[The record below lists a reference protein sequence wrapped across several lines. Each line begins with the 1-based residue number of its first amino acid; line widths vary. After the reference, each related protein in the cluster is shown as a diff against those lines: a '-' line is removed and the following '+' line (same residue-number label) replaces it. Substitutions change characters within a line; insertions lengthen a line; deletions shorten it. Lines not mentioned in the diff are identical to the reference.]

1 MMETKT
7 KESLQVGMKSIVP
20 KLELVFKVCYLV
32 HLLMAFNAYFAGEP
46 IMNVT
51 LVLTLLFGGLMGIMR
66 LIQIKDYI
74 TFPNVL
80 WLIAFIGS
88 YAITALTNIRYGL
101 FESAQYF
108 VWLLFQFGLLYTFDW
123 KRDRDEVRREFH
135 IVAYVLIAILTIYN
149 IVGFVMLMQNH
160 GFWHEAAD
168 GQVHRIGMAEW
179 GRLHGLHADPNYG
192 SVTSAVGL
200 LLALYL
206 IMYSKKMW
214 IKLVLVVTIV
224 FQYLFI
230 VFSASRS
237 GLIAAACGTAA
248 FIGLYYLKK
257 AKKHTVIISV
267 IAVVVVAGAMFGGS
281 KVLIYSYNTYM
292 EHRVEEPGDD
302 TIKKEP
308 TISREGDMEATGG
321 DISNRRFSIWK
332 SAVEIFLSS
341 PITGVGFRNI
351 IPYAKDQLPNTY
363 ILKVNNQYGDFDAM
377 HNVIMDT
384 LASQGIVGIVILA
397 GFIVCTIVFLIKNF
411 NTIREEHW
419 VVDSVLFCC
428 CLTIGISS
436 MFVSQIL
443 YVNNPNTYL
452 FWALLG
458 YLIYSMKRDGQR
470 INRKTRKTR
479 EVSK

>member
-1 MMETKT
+1 METKM
-7 KESLQVGMKSIVP
+7 KKSFQGGMKNIVP
-20 KLELVFKVCYLV
+20 NLELVFKVCYLV
-32 HLLMAFNAYFAGEP
+32 HLLMAFNAYFAGER

-51 LVLTLLFGGLMGIMR
+51 LVLTLFFGGLMGIMR
-66 LIQIKDYI
+66 LIRIKDYI
-74 TFPNVL
+74 TFPNIL

-88 YAITALTNIRYGL
+88 YAITALVNIRYGL

-123 KRDRDEVRREFH
+123 KREREEVRKEFH
-135 IVAYVLIAILTIYN
+135 IVAYVLIVILTIYN
-149 IVGFVMLMQNH
+149 IIGFIMLMQNH

-168 GQVHRIGMAEW
+168 GQIHRIGMAEW

-192 SVTSAVGL
+192 AVTSAVGL

-206 IMYSKKMW
+206 MMRNKKIW
-214 IKLVLVVTIV
+214 IRLFLAITVL

-230 VFSASRS
+230 VFSVSRS
-237 GLIAAACGTAA
+237 GLIAAICGTAA
-248 FIGLYYLKK
+248 FVGLYYLKK
-257 AKKHTVIISV
+257 AKKYTMIVSI
-267 IAVVVVAGAMFGGS
+267 IAVVVVAGVMFGGS
-281 KVLIYSYNTYM
+281 KLLINSYNTYM
-292 EHRVEEPGDD
+292 EYRAEEPGDD
-302 TIKKEP
+302 ITKREP

-332 SAVEIFLSS
+332 SAIEIFISS
-341 PITGVGFRNI
+341 PVTGVGFRNI
-351 IPYAKDQLPNTY
+351 IPYAKDQLPGTY

-384 LASQGIVGIVILA
+384 LASQGIIGIAILA
-397 GFIVCTIVFLIKNF
+397 GFIVSTIVFLIKNF
-411 NTIREEHW
+411 NAIREEHW
-419 VVDSVLFCC
+419 VVNSVLFCC

-458 YLIYSMKRDGQR
+458 YLIYSMKRDGER
-470 INRKTRKTR
+470 INKEAGKTK
-479 EVSK
+479 EVLK

>member
-1 MMETKT
+1 METRTEKRLQG
-7 KESLQVGMKSIVP
+7 KMESIIP
-20 KLELVFKVCYLV
+20 NLEIVFKVCYLV
-32 HLLMAFNAYFAGEP
+32 HLLMAFNAYFAGEK

-51 LVLTLLFGGLMGIMR
+51 LCLTLLFGGLMGITR
-66 LIQIKDYI
+66 FIQIRNYI

-88 YAITALTNIRYGL
+88 YAITALINYRYGL

-123 KRDRDEVRREFH
+123 KRDRSEIKREFH
-135 IVAYVLIAILTIYN
+135 IVAYVLIIILTIYN
-149 IVGFVMLMQNH
+149 IIGIVMLMQNH
-160 GFWHEAAD
+160 GLWHEAAD

-192 SVTSAVGL
+192 AITSAVGL
-200 LLALYL
+200 LLALYFM
-206 IMYSKKMW
+206 IGTKKKW
-214 IKLVLVVTIV
+214 LKVLLAISII

-230 VFSASRS
+230 VFSVSRS
-237 GLIAAACGTAA
+237 GLIATMCGTAA
-248 FIGLYYLKK
+248 FLGLYYLKR
-257 AKKHTVIISV
+257 AKKYSLLIAAA
-267 IAVVVVAGAMFGGS
+267 AVVITAGAMFAGS
-281 KVLIYSYNTYM
+281 KVLIQSYNTYI
-292 EHRVEEPGDD
+292 ENRTEEPGDG
-302 TIKKEP
+302 TPKEP

-321 DISNRRFSIWK
+321 DISNRRFSIWR
-332 SAVEIFLSS
+332 SAMEIFISS
-341 PITGVGFRNI
+341 PVVGVGFRNI
-351 IPYAKDQLPNTY
+351 IPYANDQLPNTY

-377 HNVIMDT
+377 HNLVMDT

-397 GFIVCTIVFLIKNF
+397 GFIITTIIFLCKNV
-411 NTIREEHW
+411 NKIRKEYW

-428 CLTIGISS
+428 CLTLGVSS

-458 YLIYSMKRDGQR
+458 YLIYSIKKDGEES
-470 INRKTRKTR
+470 KR
-479 EVSK
+479 EVSG